1 MKGLEIVN
9 MVKTDKGYIEQSEL
23 DEEQLKEVAE
33 EISDRFM
40 SHFPYE
46 RDKTA

>member
-1 MKGLEIVN
+1 MKQLEVVN
-9 MVKTDKGYIEQSEL
+9 MSKTDKGYVEQSEL
-23 DEEQLKEVAE
+23 DERQLKEAAE